1 MLPASGC
8 RPPSSTL
15 DVLHRPYCHTGL
27 DAWNKADLN
36 WGGSQGTRTVRVQGW
51 LVGAQRAQQGLQPL
65 VQHGCRGAGGH
76 GARHAARHQALHPT
90 SNL

>member
-1 MLPASGC
+1 MLQAADHQAQPWMFCTAHTIILAWMPA
-8 RPPSSTL
+8 TNL
-15 DVLHRPYCHTGL
+15 TEI
-27 DAWNKADLN
+27 
-36 WGGSQGTRTVRVQGW
+36 GGRKGTRTVRVQGW